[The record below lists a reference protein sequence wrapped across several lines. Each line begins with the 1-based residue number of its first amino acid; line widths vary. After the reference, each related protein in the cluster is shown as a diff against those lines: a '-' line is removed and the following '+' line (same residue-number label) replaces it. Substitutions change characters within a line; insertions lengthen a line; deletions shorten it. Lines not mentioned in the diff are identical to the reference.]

1 MLFPVNQ
8 GTGVVVAAG
17 SATGPVV
24 SSPEETGETVGLE
37 EMGGCKEQASVSSNT
52 IGGKNRAVSFKNT
65 PKIYQRDDRL
75 GWRISSFH
83 PRDLTLTKVVSSL
96 PEFILLVCSALFEN
110 RDDCQK
116 EQAKVQPQAASLDIG
131 DIQAQAVIKFQ

>member
-52 IGGKNRAVSFKNT
+52 IGGKNRAVSFK
-65 PKIYQRDDRL
+65 K
-75 GWRISSFH
+75 
-83 PRDLTLTKVVSSL
+83 
-96 PEFILLVCSALFEN
+96 ILLKYINGMIDWGGGFLPSTPET
-110 RDDCQK
+110 
-116 EQAKVQPQAASLDIG
+116 
-131 DIQAQAVIKFQ
+131 